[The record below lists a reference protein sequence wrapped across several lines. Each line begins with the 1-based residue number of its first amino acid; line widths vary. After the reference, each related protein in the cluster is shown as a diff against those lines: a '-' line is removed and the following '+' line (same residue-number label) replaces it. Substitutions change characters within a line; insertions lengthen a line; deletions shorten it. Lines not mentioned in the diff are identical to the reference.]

1 MINFTSDTICHF
13 SFDLN
18 LVVELEIDLQLKQ
31 VEYKLCSFYI
41 SFQYK
46 DFEEVLAYW
55 GHS

>member
-46 DFEEVLAYW
+46 DFEEVLAY
-55 GHS
+55 